1 MAQLISIDDL
11 SKNKPLARNSFALFE
26 LGFRP
31 FFLLGSVF
39 AFLAIIPWVLTLHGA
54 LSNSNLAPN
63 YSTWWHAH
71 EMIFGFAL
79 AIIMGFL
86 LTAAQDWTGVPSA
99 RGGLLIGLVV
109 LWLLPR
115 VGLATLAALPQFPLW
130 LWACSDLAATIGVT
144 LVLARMIVKV
154 QQWRNAP
161 FVLIMSVFALLNAMS
176 YYDHASGQSAWATH
190 IHYAA
195 VWLIAIVVNLMGG
208 RVIPAFTQ
216 NAVKYGRKPES
227 PWLLR
232 LTSIGLV
239 LMGLAWLFDVP
250 LALRIV
256 AGFTALA
263 LFYRWHLWGWYA
275 TARTPLLWSL
285 HISFVAL
292 PLACALLALGY
303 PTSGALHLLTIGA
316 IAGLIIAMM
325 SRVSLGHTARMLV
338 APRWMKIAYAAI
350 IIAAVLRAL
359 ATYWPQ
365 AYLPLIDASV
375 LFWLLSFGCFWVY
388 YTPMLL
394 RARLDGKRG

>member
-86 LTAAQDWTGVPSA
+86 LTAAQNWTGVPSA

-130 LWACSDLAATIGVT
+130 LWASSDLAATIGVT

-154 QQWRNAP
+154 RQWRNAP
-161 FVLIMSVFALLNAMS
+161 FVLIMIVFALLNAMS
-176 YYDHASGQSAWATH
+176 YYAHASGQNAWVTH

>member
-1 MAQLISIDDL
+1 MAQLISIDNL
-11 SKNKPLARNSFALFE
+11 SKNKPVPRNTFALFE

-31 FFLLGSVF
+31 FFLLGSVL
-39 AFLAIIPWVLTLHGA
+39 AFLIIIPWVLTLHGV
-54 LSNSNLAPN
+54 LSASILAPN

-71 EMIFGFAL
+71 EMIFGFSL

-86 LTAAQDWTGVPSA
+86 LTAAQNWTGVPSA
-99 RGGLLIGLVV
+99 RGGLLIGLVG

-115 VGLATLAALPQFPLW
+115 IGLATLAAFPQFPLW
-130 LWACSDLAATIGVT
+130 LWALCDLAAIIGVT
-144 LVLARMIVKV
+144 LVLARMILKVK
-154 QQWRNAP
+154 QWRNAP
-161 FVLIMSVFALLNAMS
+161 FLLIMTVFAVLNAMS
-176 YYDHASGQSAWATH
+176 YYAHASGQTAWATQ
-190 IHYAA
+190 IPYAA

-232 LTSIGLV
+232 LTSVGLV
-239 LMGLAWLFDVP
+239 LMGLAWLFD
-250 LALRIV
+250 LTIALRIV
-256 AGFTALA
+256 SGFTSVA

-275 TARTPLLWSL
+275 TGRTPLLWSL

-292 PLACALLALGY
+292 PLACALLAIGY
-303 PTSGALHLLTIGA
+303 PNSGALHLLTIGA

-338 APRWMKIAYAAI
+338 APRWMKLAYAAI
-350 IIAAVLRAL
+350 IIAAVLRTL

-375 LFWLLSFGCFWVY
+375 LFWLIAFGCFLVY

-394 RARLDGKRG
+394 RSRLDGKRG

>member
-86 LTAAQDWTGVPSA
+86 LTAAQNWTGVPSA

-154 QQWRNAP
+154 RQWRNAP
-161 FVLIMSVFALLNAMS
+161 FVLIMIVFALLNAMS
-176 YYDHASGQSAWATH
+176 YYAHASGQNAWVTH

>member
-86 LTAAQDWTGVPSA
+86 LTAAQNWTGVPSA

-154 QQWRNAP
+154 RQWRNAP

-375 LFWLLSFGCFWVY
+375 LFWLLSFGCF
-388 YTPMLL
+388 
-394 RARLDGKRG
+394 